1 MKRRAGWI
9 LAPVLLAAAAAG
21 LLVWSPWSASSP
33 PLTLAEAE
41 NKLLKQYAG
50 KIESS
55 EQNGELYEMR
65 LRTDT
70 GLYAV
75 RLSAE
80 EGQVQSIE
88 RLEAVKVPPPEI
100 VSRETVKSRLEE
112 TEGLRVDRLELD
124 TPEDGATRLYVADVT
139 NSSGERRSLEI
150 DAYTGS
156 ILTDQAAKPQ
166 EPGGEGT
173 GGTPS
178 QGGPAGVPGGP
189 PAQPQARLLSE
200 EEAKAAAAA
209 ALNVQASAVEDTD
222 AELRRQEDG
231 QAYYLVDVEL
241 KNGREAEVQINA
253 VSGAMLTITWDEE
266 DSEPE
271 AESGK
276 HSGDDDPKPGKS
288 GKDGSEDEHRSEE

>member
-1 MKRRAGWI
+1 MKRRAAWI
-9 LAPVLLAAAAAG
+9 SAPVLLAAAAAG
-21 LLVWSPWSASSP
+21 LLVWSPWSPSSP
-33 PLTLAEAE
+33 ALTLAEAE

-55 EQNGELYEMR
+55 AQTGELYEMR

-80 EGQVQSIE
+80 DGQVESIE

-100 VSRETVKSRLEE
+100 VSREAVKVRLEQR
-112 TEGLRVDRLELD
+112 EGLRVQRLELD
-124 TPEDGATRLYVADVT
+124 TPDGGATRLYVAEVT

-150 DAYTGS
+150 DAYTGD
-156 ILTDQAAKPQ
+156 ILTDREAQPSDA
-166 EPGGEGT
+166 GGDK
-173 GGTPS
+173 GTP
-178 QGGPAGVPGGP
+178 GTPGAPDEEGPAATPPDLPG
-189 PAQPQARLLSE
+189 QPQARLLSE
-200 EEAKAAAAA
+200 DEAKAAAAA

-253 VSGAMLTITWDEE
+253 VSGAMLTITWDE
-266 DSEPE
+266 
-271 AESGK
+271 
-276 HSGDDDPKPGKS
+276 DDPKPEKS
-288 GKDGSEDEHRSEE
+288 GKDDPEREDRSED

>member
-1 MKRRAGWI
+1 MKRRAAWI

-55 EQNGELYEMR
+55 EQTGELYEMR

-100 VSRETVKSRLEE
+100 VSRETIKSRLEAN
-112 TEGLRVDRLELD
+112 EGFRVERLELD
-124 TPEDGATRLYVADVT
+124 TPGAGTTRLYVADVT

-156 ILTDQAAKPQ
+156 ILADHPAKPQ
-166 EPGGEGT
+166 GTGGEGPN
-173 GGTPS
+173 GTPS
-178 QGGPAGVPGGP
+178 GSGPDEIPNGP

-253 VSGAMLTITWDEE
+253 VSGAMLTITWDE
-266 DSEPE
+266 
-271 AESGK
+271 
-276 HSGDDDPKPGKS
+276 
-288 GKDGSEDEHRSEE
+288 DGSESDSGKNRGGEKPKPEQSGKNDSEHEDRSED